1 MTGVWVS
8 DDPLEHMRQR
18 VEMCRRLAR
27 STTDPKTAKILR
39 DMADQGELDLKK
51 LLAEREANGA

>member
-1 MTGVWVS
+1 MS

-18 VEMCRRLAR
+18 IEMCRRLAR

-51 LLAEREANGA
+51 LLAEREANRA